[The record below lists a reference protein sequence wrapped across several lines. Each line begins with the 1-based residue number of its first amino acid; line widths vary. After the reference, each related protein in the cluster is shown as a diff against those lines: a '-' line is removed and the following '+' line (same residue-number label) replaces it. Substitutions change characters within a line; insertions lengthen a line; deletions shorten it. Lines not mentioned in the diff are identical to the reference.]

1 MATLMLWQVK
11 AISAPHY
18 YISGYF
24 EEHRRSQRK
33 EVGIYIHLRG

>member
-24 EEHRRSQRK
+24 EEHNEEASGRK
-33 EVGIYIHLRG
+33 SAFIFI